1 LIAQLIDYADWFA
14 NWIKFISTI
23 IHIQLFEVGTHE
35 RHILIMD
42 DKQERFRQILD
53 RFNKLGWMPREDL
66 VWLLETLAELLE
78 NGQ

>member
-1 LIAQLIDYADWFA
+1 
-14 NWIKFISTI
+14 
-23 IHIQLFEVGTHE
+23 
-35 RHILIMD
+35 MD

-66 VWLLETLAELLE
+66 MWLLETLAELLE

>member
-1 LIAQLIDYADWFA
+1 MDYADWFA
-14 NWIKFISTI
+14 SWIKFISAI

-35 RHILIMD
+35 RYNSIMD

>member
-1 LIAQLIDYADWFA
+1 MQSYANRQSNCNNIISIRIDVQ
-14 NWIKFISTI
+14 S
-23 IHIQLFEVGTHE
+23 FEVGTSK

-53 RFNKLGWMPREDL
+53 RFNKLGWIPREDL
-66 VWLLETLAELLE
+66 VWVLETLAELLE